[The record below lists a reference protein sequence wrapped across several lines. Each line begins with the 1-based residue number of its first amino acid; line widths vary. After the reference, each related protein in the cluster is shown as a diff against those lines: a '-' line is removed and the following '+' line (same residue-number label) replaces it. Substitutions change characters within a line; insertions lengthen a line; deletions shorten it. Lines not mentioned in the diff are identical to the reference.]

1 MKITGK
7 EVEQVAL
14 LSRLEI
20 PQDQIEMFASQLSAV
35 LDYAESLS
43 QLDTENIRPMTH
55 VLPLQNV
62 MRPDEVQ
69 PSLPRDLAQQNAPEL
84 EDGYFKVPKV
94 VEG

>member
-69 PSLPRDLAQQNAPEL
+69 PSLSRDLAQQNAPEL